1 MHALVPH
8 LAIAVPLQHERST
21 LLVSSDD
28 VSSRALTPLA
38 FADGSIYAN
47 ITQGMH
53 LALTPTVPTAITDLL
68 VFLPGTASN
77 CTAATYYTSNYW
89 GVLSLA
95 GERINTLCLAWR
107 QPDARV
113 HVDGRRA
120 AATRPHSHLVARSG
134 PLIVLLGH
142 EDSGP
147 LLRMSCR

>member
-28 VSSRALTPLA
+28 VSSRALTPFA
-38 FADGSIYAN
+38 F
-47 ITQGMH
+47 
-53 LALTPTVPTAITDLL
+53 
-68 VFLPGTASN
+68 
-77 CTAATYYTSNYW
+77 
-89 GVLSLA
+89 
-95 GERINTLCLAWR
+95 
-107 QPDARV
+107 ARV

-147 LLRMSCR
+147 LRRMSCR